1 MVILK
6 TLVWSVV
13 MILQTLFWVRC
24 DDPSDFIFLP
34 GVMILQTLFLARCD
48 DPTDYSGK
56 VTGSDIVILSFQL
69 KSYCVRCEIFSDF
82 SWKAVLL
89 GGRFLTSV

>member
-34 GVMILQTLFLARCD
+34 GVMILQTLFWVSCD
-48 DPTDYSGK
+48 DT
-56 VTGSDIVILSFQL
+56 
-69 KSYCVRCEIFSDF
+69 SDF
-82 SWKAVLL
+82 IL
-89 GGRFLTSV
+89 GQV